1 MLSLIFIVF
10 VVSSIVIIFISLLY
24 AHSIREK
31 NLLKTKIQEKVTL
44 ALEM

>member
-10 VVSSIVIIFISLLY
+10 VVASVVIVFISLLY
-24 AHSIREK
+24 AFSLLEK
-31 NLLKTKIQEKVTL
+31 TLLITKVKEKVTL